1 MGGIFSNEEPKQD
14 LTKYVTSDQ
23 LTSKN
28 YINKDINDLTNY
40 YTKNY
45 INTNYI
51 NNDQLSKNY
60 INNDQL
66 SKNYINNDQLTAKNY
81 ITKDVNNLTNYQTK
95 GNYLTYSDNG
105 KNTFDLESDYML
117 FRDKNKNNIMK
128 FDNNS
133 INFYN
138 NKINLNNEIN
148 IGDEDN
154 YFNIKK
160 EDECL
165 VTRYYKNQKKQD
177 QQSVTILRSLC
188 NGNSNNIGSGND
200 TNNSIAEQQNKMRIE
215 EQQKKLVELEL
226 KNIIKNINYSIYTK
240 EDDSKP
246 YTDSTSTYK
255 DPTWISNL
263 DNNEI
268 NPSDLKD
275 MIKNVKSYKISINF
289 NIKNIKQYLNE
300 NIINYPFIKNMA
312 LLFLFTGSGSDGS
325 TFKVIDSNII
335 NDVTKQP
342 FISSIGKIKDSVF
355 SFYEDDEYHT
365 SYIYKK
371 SLTQN
376 NNNFNLIF
384 ISYDKLK
391 TLDDYITFALEY
403 YSEIKFYAIG
413 PTIR

>member
-23 LTSKN
+23 LTAKN

-40 YTKNY
+40 YTQNY

-51 NNDQLSKNY
+51 KNDQLTAKNY

-66 SKNYINNDQLTAKNY
+66 IAKNY

-95 GNYLTYSDNG
+95 GNYLTYSDND

-138 NKINLNNEIN
+138 NKINLNNDIN

-200 TNNSIAEQQNKMRIE
+200 TNYSIDEEQQKKRRIE
-215 EQQKKLVELEL
+215 EQQGKLVELEL
-226 KNIIKNINYSIYTK
+226 KNIIKNINYSIYTQ

-246 YTDSTSTYK
+246 YVDVSSTYK

-263 DNNEI
+263 DITDNNL
-268 NPSDLKD
+268 SDLKD

-300 NIINYPFIKNMA
+300 NIIKYPFIKNSA
-312 LLFLFTGSGSDGS
+312 LLFVFSGNGPDGS
-325 TFKVIDSNII
+325 IFKVIDSNII
-335 NDVTKQP
+335 NDDVNKQP
-342 FISSIGKIKDSVF
+342 FISSIGKIKDGVF
-355 SFYEDDEYHT
+355 SFYKNDEYT
-365 SYIYKK
+365 EPYIYKY

-376 NNNFNLIF
+376 NNKFNCIYIF
-384 ISYDKLK
+384 YDKLK
-391 TLDDYITFALEY
+391 TLDDYITFMLES
-403 YSEIKFYAIG
+403 YSEIKFYAVY
-413 PTIR
+413 PTLR